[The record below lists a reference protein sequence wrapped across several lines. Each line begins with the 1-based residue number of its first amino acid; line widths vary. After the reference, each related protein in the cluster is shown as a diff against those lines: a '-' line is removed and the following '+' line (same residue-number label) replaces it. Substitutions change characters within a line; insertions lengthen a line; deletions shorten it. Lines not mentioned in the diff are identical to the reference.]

1 MSRSALPAHPWLPLG
16 SAQIIDWK
24 YLGSSAATRGATA
37 WTGRVGGEPVL
48 IRTWSSDNTT
58 TFEFNFLSYEEL
70 TGSIVVTTDRSEPAR
85 LRLEVSIDV
94 DQRLGYTDALELV
107 EHSRTGLHGA
117 TVRTVDARLG
127 PTLDDLVDP
136 PLAVDAEIL
145 EYAPESALGTSCGL
159 WIAQLL
165 TAVKARL
172 LDGDSPAEAAA
183 IAARAPQARLEPPE
197 PQAQLTPPSDPEP
210 VPDLEPEFDSE
221 PAYAP
226 EPIVEED
233 LEPDYDFEPEPTP
246 VPEPPPEPRRKDK
259 PAARRTRENIDPPA
273 RKAPRP
279 PPPEPESP
287 DKLLATTNTGDSWEV
302 VDEETFIGRSK
313 QCAIVLKSQRVSRKH
328 ASVTRDDDGFY
339 INDLGA
345 ANGIWAGTEK
355 IDRER
360 IEHGAEYIIGDV
372 LMTFHH
378 G

>member
-1 MSRSALPAHPWLPLG
+1 MSRSALPPHPWLPLG

-24 YLGSSAATRGATA
+24 YLGFSAASRGATA

-48 IRTWSSDNTT
+48 LRTWSSDNTT

-70 TGSIVVTTDRSEPAR
+70 AGSIVVTTDRSEPAR

-94 DQRLGYTDALELV
+94 DERLGYTDALELV

-127 PTLDDLVDP
+127 PTLDDLIDP

-159 WIAQLL
+159 WIAQMLS
-165 TAVKARL
+165 AVKARL
-172 LDGDSPAEAAA
+172 LDGDAPAEAAA
-183 IAARAPQARLEPPE
+183 IAAHAPQARLEPPE
-197 PQAQLTPPSDPEP
+197 PQAQLAPPEP
-210 VPDLEPEFDSE
+210 E
-221 PAYAP
+221 PAYEP
-226 EPIVEED
+226 EPMPEED
-233 LEPDYDFEPEPTP
+233 LEPEFEPEPTP
-246 VPEPPPEPRRKDK
+246 VPEPEPQRRDK
-259 PAARRTRENIDPPA
+259 PAARRTRDSIDPPP